1 MPTTIIGLGG
11 DGAGGAKFAYEPE
24 IVSVTGKDGITV
36 FSFNVIGKYVEIK
49 DLFQIDAPVSGI
61 PNQPIGSFNCVNRNI
76 EHIAGGESG
85 MYRLSVSAEGGQE
98 NQSQISETSYTYAT
112 SDEDGIFNITTGVGG
127 QVPVRYRLEWLYP
140 SGTITTNSQASS
152 ATKAEN
158 LAKSLVS
165 AMAVQVIADRPA
177 NVTNGKRIELSKVII
192 TGSSVE
198 KAGGLYRI
206 RATAS
211 KGASAVN

>member
-11 DGAGGAKFAYEPE
+11 GKEPSFAYEPE
-24 IVSVTGKDGITV
+24 IVSITTKEGITA
-36 FSFNVIGKYVEIK
+36 FSFNVIGRYDNISY
-49 DLFQIDAPVSGI
+49 LFPIDAVI
-61 PNQPIGSFNCVNRNI
+61 EDFPNQPIGSFTCVNRSI

-112 SDEDGIFNITTGVGG
+112 SDENGILNITTGDGG
-127 QVPVRYRLEWLYP
+127 QLPITYRLEWLYP
-140 SGTITTNSQASS
+140 SGTITTNSQSPS

-158 LAKSLVS
+158 LARSLVS
-165 AMAVQVIADRPA
+165 AMSVQVITDRPL
-177 NVTNGKRIELSKVII
+177 NVTNGRRIELSNVII

-198 KAGGLYRI
+198 KAGGFYRDWETD
-206 RATAS
+206 RKS
-211 KGASAVN
+211 VV